1 MRNRSQKIK
10 ALERALNGDL
20 SLLNKDNDMFIHAVI
35 IEQGGLYKVV
45 TLNPVFHVDKE
56 MTEKEYED
64 FKCSIPLFP

>member
-1 MRNRSQKIK
+1 MY
-10 ALERALNGDL
+10 
-20 SLLNKDNDMFIHAVI
+20 IHAVI
-35 IEQGGLYKVV
+35 VEHGGLYKVV